1 MDNDQAT
8 YYQLKNK
15 YASSS
20 SNFAMLKICI
30 HDNNLKNEYDVKVT
44 DHNLNFIQK
53 TYMDSGFD
61 LFVPTKTVFTDPFA
75 NTMVDLGIKAEMI
88 YCDVDTDTL
97 KHSPFYVYPRSS
109 MSKTP
114 LMLSNHTGIIDSG
127 YRGSLIAAFRY
138 LGLPTP
144 STSYTVDPMTRLVQI
159 CHPTLCP
166 IFVTIVPLEQ
176 LSETERGSGGF
187 GSTGK

>member
-1 MDNDQAT
+1 MNDQFIQNM
-8 YYQLKNK
+8 YHQLKNK
-15 YASSS
+15 YVSSS
-20 SNFAMLKICI
+20 TNFAILKIYVS
-30 HDNNLKNEYDVKVT
+30 NNLLKNEYDVKVT

-53 TYMDSGFD
+53 FYMDSGFD
-61 LFVPTKTVFTDPFA
+61 LFIPTKTEFTQPFA
-75 NTMVDLGIKAEMI
+75 TTMIDLGIKTEMI
-88 YCDVDTDTL
+88 YCDIETDNL
-97 KHSPFYVYPRSS
+97 KPSPYYVYPRSS

-114 LMLSNHTGIIDSG
+114 LMLANHTGIIDSG

-138 LGLPTP
+138 LGNAN
-144 STSYTVDPMTRLVQI
+144 YTVDPMTRLVQI

-166 IFVTIVPLEQ
+166 IFVTFVSLED